1 MRRFRRYLK
10 AVAWFNGAGRLTL
23 NWNFEAPFQDVGRFN
38 SRMCMSR
45 YHHSGL
51 YSRVYK

>member
-1 MRRFRRYLK
+1 MRRFRGYLK

-45 YHHSGL
+45 YHRSGL
-51 YSRVYK
+51 YSRDYK